1 MKRIATSLFCMAL
14 AAPALAHNEG
24 GKVGIL
30 HATATASADVEP
42 DVARISAGVES
53 EATTARAAME
63 ANSALMRRVYAAI
76 EASGIDRRDVATQYL
91 NLSQRYD
98 FDPQGRTRINQ
109 RYAVTNQVTVTTRD
123 LDGVGPLID
132 RLLDAGLNNIG
143 GVNFSVEDTEA
154 AMNKA
159 RTEAIRKA
167 REKAQSMASAAGVNL
182 GDLLAVT
189 EGSAPGTMGDE
200 IVVTASRQSFSAA
213 PPLAPGQRELS
224 ATVTLSYAID

>member
-30 HATATASADVEP
+30 HSTATASADVEP

-109 RYAVTNQVTVTTRD
+109 RYAVTNQVTVTKRD
-123 LDGVGPLID
+123 LDG
-132 RLLDAGLNNIG
+132 AGLNNIG